1 MYDRNYIEQYNAMR
15 ICIYTATNKCDYDPY
30 LMHYGVLGMKW
41 GQHLFGK
48 TEASRA
54 GKKRASTVSKKLL
67 VDTLLLVVLWA
78 HIWVVYLVRH

>member
-1 MYDRNYIEQYNAMR
+1 MMYYSN
-15 ICIYTATNKCDYDPY
+15 DY
-30 LMHYGVLGMKW
+30 LCHYGVLGMKW